1 MAILAIILLSLWIIL
16 FTGIWFSPSSLR
28 LQDGW
33 RQWYLVGF
41 LAQLTL
47 FAYAAAIPF
56 LNLNRYSR
64 SLLALREDD
73 PAGLEQAIE
82 LNVRFWKQCSYLMWG
97 AAWLLTYLIGGSI
110 IGTIFG
116 GK

>member
-1 MAILAIILLSLWIIL
+1 MAILAIILLSLWIII
-16 FTGIWFSPSSLR
+16 FTATWFRVDTLR
-28 LQDGW
+28 MYEGW
-33 RQWYLVGF
+33 MQAYFLGF

-47 FAYAAAIPF
+47 FAYAAVIPF

-64 SLLALREDD
+64 CLLALREDD
-73 PAGLEQAIE
+73 PTGLEQAIE